1 MSRKNFSHKKLKL
14 TFFCTRL
21 QKHLKIYPKGLD
33 SSNNIDNRMK
43 ITTFFNLPDMFRRY
57 LRHLQCYI
65 FRNRRCNK
73 VRYIALAI
81 LRAKKFT
88 ELVTFSYLQG
98 ESQVYVFHLLV
109 EGGFLP
115 FYKNRFLKLYLS
127 LTSYS
132 VGSLV
137 AAESRISK
145 QSGVQDVRQNSE
157 LCRCSNVRRP
167 VGK

>member
-1 MSRKNFSHKKLKL
+1 MR
-14 TFFCTRL
+14 T
-21 QKHLKIYPKGLD
+21 
-33 SSNNIDNRMK
+33 
-43 ITTFFNLPDMFRRY
+43 
-57 LRHLQCYI
+57 
-65 FRNRRCNK
+65 
-73 VRYIALAI
+73 
-81 LRAKKFT
+81 KKFT

-115 FYKNRFLKLYLS
+115 FYKHRFLKLYLS

-157 LCRCSNVRRP
+157 LCRCSNV
-167 VGK
+167 

>member
-43 ITTFFNLPDMFRRY
+43 ITSFFNLPDMFRRY

-65 FRNRRCNK
+65 FWNRCCNK

-115 FYKNRFLKLYLS
+115 FYSGAPARAKRAWDRAPYPWNMVNLFSFGCHVIDRAYV
-127 LTSYS
+127 LTRLQI
-132 VGSLV
+132 VWMG
-137 AAESRISK
+137 
-145 QSGVQDVRQNSE
+145 
-157 LCRCSNVRRP
+157 
-167 VGK
+167 